1 MPPKD
6 NPHANHRER
15 MRQRIR
21 IEGMANMPEHE
32 ILEFLLYPYIPM
44 KDTNSIAHELID
56 RFGSLQNVFETSPK
70 LLQDVKN
77 MTETAALYITSMPQL
92 FKRYSLQKLGEKPC
106 LDTTG
111 NTANYFRELFFDE
124 KEEVIYMAIV
134 NAKGKLLEICK
145 VGSGDINSCKLDI
158 KEFILR
164 TAFANGNNVILAHNH
179 PSGDPTPSLSDYDF
193 TKWLVSLCEV
203 LTVSLIDHLVIAD
216 EGYYSFR
223 ENDDL
228 ERYAG
233 AFRQYL
239 SSVVNASDKYSMKIH
254 PFKNN
259 SFR

>member
-21 IEGMANMPEHE
+21 IEGMAHMPEHE

-44 KDTNSIAHELID
+44 KDTNPIAHELID

-111 NTANYFRELFFDE
+111 NTANYFRERKTSRNLQ
-124 KEEVIYMAIV
+124 
-134 NAKGKLLEICK
+134 
-145 VGSGDINSCKLDI
+145 S
-158 KEFILR
+158 R
-164 TAFANGNNVILAHNH
+164 Q
-179 PSGDPTPSLSDYDF
+179 
-193 TKWLVSLCEV
+193 
-203 LTVSLIDHLVIAD
+203 
-216 EGYYSFR
+216 R
-223 ENDDL
+223 
-228 ERYAG
+228 RY
-233 AFRQYL
+233 QQL
-239 SSVVNASDKYSMKIH
+239 
-254 PFKNN
+254 
-259 SFR
+259 